1 MAKYRLEPA
10 DLDQLLLGYRKCD
23 HQFLKL
29 LKWRI
34 MSREVDEHFHDDP
47 IEEFSSN
54 KFSRRF
60 PLKAKVSALALISFT
75 SYTLLGTTY
84 SANIQLGSGRVE
96 YGQGVTQATACD
108 SSITITPY
116 ATFANASGSA
126 ADYKLTTIKVTNVD
140 SGCYGK
146 NLIIRAYDSATA
158 TPLNLYQT
166 GGSTNYSQ
174 IRVYNDNGTFNL
186 QDAGITSNELTNIT
200 GGFQVNLYNSA
211 SPASTASASSLSVY
225 KLTIESVNHDSSLT
239 LATLPSGSMNF
250 VNNTYGITYAS
261 NPVFNF
267 GTGNFTVE
275 AWAYVSS
282 SSSNSTFFTTG
293 GNVNSAGSFAFWVES
308 NQLKIRR
315 NGLVGDISVAFDGS
329 WRNSWHHFAAVRG
342 NSKYGIYV
350 DGKLVVDGVD
360 NGTVAVTDTA
370 PTVGQLAGFPNN
382 YALIGQIRNLRVVK
396 GTALYSGSTVG
407 TTYFTPQVAPLSKV
421 SGTVLL
427 LLAQNASNATYD
439 SSDYNWTPQ
448 NTFTL
453 PTYLAP

>member
-1 MAKYRLEPA
+1 
-10 DLDQLLLGYRKCD
+10 
-23 HQFLKL
+23 
-29 LKWRI
+29 
-34 MSREVDEHFHDDP
+34 MSDIDDEYFHDDP
-47 IEEFSSN
+47 IEESAAKKIFA
-54 KFSRRF
+54 KGR
-60 PLKAKVSALALISFT
+60 LKIQLAGLAVISVF
-75 SYTLLGTTY
+75 SYTLLGSTFAT
-84 SANIQLGSGRVE
+84 NISMSTGRVE
-96 YGQGVTQATACD
+96 FGQGIIQALACD
-108 SSITITPY
+108 NSVTITPY
-116 ATFANASGSA
+116 ATFANASGA
-126 ADYKLTTIKVTNVD
+126 AAAYKLTTIKVTNVD

-275 AWAYVSS
+275 TWAYVSS

-360 NGTVAVTDTA
+360 SGTTPVTDTA

-407 TTYFTPQVAPLSKV
+407 TTYFTPQVAPLSKL

-448 NTFTL
+448 NSFTL